1 MCIRDRRSS
10 NPVRFSQSVID
21 SLQNSSEVRTF
32 SSNRMIRT
40 LQRFLLR
47 LERSKSAGQLTTN
60 SSSQT
65 DSTRAR
71 NQELLIQNRVAAEL
85 ERLRDQEVARVRS
98 LTADLTPT
106 SASDPN
112 TQPSSSSDTSPSSS
126 QSTTEAIKDKLA
138 SALPGTKTTDDHARQ
153 RSSDSVSKE
162 ISALKSKLEKRRKL
176 EKEDEGVERA
186 KGELVACLR
195 THDRR
200 PLDCW
205 REVEGFKAE
214 VARLERGF
222 VERAGR

>member
-1 MCIRDRRSS
+1 
-10 NPVRFSQSVID
+10 VRPFYTNCTV
-21 SLQNSSEVRTF
+21 
-32 SSNRMIRT
+32 RT
-40 LQRFLLR
+40 LQRLL
-47 LERSKSAGQLTTN
+47 LHCERSKSASQLTTN

-98 LTADLTPT
+98 LTADLTPS
-106 SASDPN
+106 SASTEADS
-112 TQPSSSSDTSPSSS
+112 QPSSSDPISSPSSTP
-126 QSTTEAIKDKLA
+126 STTETIKDKLA
-138 SALPGTKTTDDHARQ
+138 SALPGTNNADDHARQ